1 MPEMA
6 DDSYIKV
13 LVLDMSFESIL
24 YAGTGRS
31 FEFSNHPPECFGDLG
46 LDMVVASITKG
57 RETLD
62 LEKFWYSPP
71 ENIEDARY
79 RQAVFSDLEDKSVL
93 GAVEEFCEAMRT
105 VLARVRTSEQ
115 GDSSIQGEG
124 IFVGS
129 VLSYCKAVLKLENS
143 LSSSKI
149 NSAGLTGFREYLSR
163 YISSEY
169 FQHLCSEAEKIR
181 SEIASISFYMD
192 IKSGTVTV
200 YDRAGDEDYSEFI
213 EKLFDRFKPSEGSPN
228 EFTEP
233 GWRLVHVRGHV
244 EEAILNLAAKLYKE
258 QFGKLSRF
266 YSENKNFIDEVIL
279 RFYREIQFYLS
290 YLYYIKPLK
299 EKGLPFCIPEL
310 REKESPVF
318 CKDCFDL
325 VLASKIT
332 EGRVVTNDFQLDLQE
347 RIIVVTGP
355 NSGGKT
361 TFARMIGQVHYLAK
375 LGVPVP
381 GSMAALRFVDNVYTH
396 FPRGEDVEN
405 MRSKLEEDLVRIKNI
420 LDKATERSVII
431 INEMFA
437 STSSFDAVMLGRRI
451 IMKLQKIGYMSVYVT
466 FYDELASLEHVVSY
480 VAQVD
485 PKDLE
490 TRTYK
495 VIREPANGLAYA
507 RQIAK
512 KYGLTYDDIVSRVV
526 Q

>member
-1 MPEMA
+1 
-6 DDSYIKV
+6 
-13 LVLDMSFESIL
+13 MSFESIL
-24 YAGTGRS
+24 YAGSGRH
-31 FEFSNHPPECFGDLG
+31 FELSDRSPECFVDLG
-46 LDMVVASITKG
+46 LDLIVESISKG
-57 RETLD
+57 RESFE
-62 LEKFWYSPP
+62 LEKFWYSSP
-71 ENIEDARY
+71 ERIEDSRY
-79 RQAVFSDLEDKSVL
+79 RQGVFLDLEDKSVL
-93 GAVEEFCEAMRT
+93 GAIEEFCETLRA
-105 VLARVRTSEQ
+105 VLARVWTNGQS
-115 GDSSIQGEG
+115 DSSIQREG
-124 IFVGS
+124 IFAGS
-129 VLSYCKAVLKLENS
+129 VITYCNAVRKLENS
-143 LSSSKI
+143 LLSSKI
-149 NSAGLTGFREYLSR
+149 SEAGLTGFREYLSK
-163 YISSEY
+163 YVSSEY
-169 FQHLCSEAEKIR
+169 FQHLCSEAEKIT

-200 YDRAGDEDYSEFI
+200 YDRAEDEDYSEFI
-213 EKLFDRFKPSEGSPN
+213 EKLFDRFKPPEGSPN
-228 EFTEP
+228 EVTEP
-233 GWRLVHVRGHV
+233 GWKLVHVRGHV
-244 EEAILNLAAKLYKE
+244 EEAILNLAARLYRE

-266 YSENKNFIDEVIL
+266 YSENKNFIDPVIL

-290 YLYYIKPLK
+290 YLNYIEPLK

-310 REKESPVF
+310 SEKESSVF

-325 VLASKIT
+325 ALASKVAG
-332 EGRVVTNDFQLDLQE
+332 GRIVTNDLQLGLEE
-347 RIIVVTGP
+347 RVIVVTGP

-420 LDKATERSVII
+420 LDRATERSVIM

-437 STSSFDAVMLGRRI
+437 STSSFDAVMLGRKI
-451 IMKLQKIGYMSVYVT
+451 IRKLQKIGYLSVYVT

-512 KYGLTYDDIVSRVV
+512 KYGLTYDDIISRVAK
-526 Q
+526 